1 MSLKRLAIPAIGFI
15 AAVICFAIHSIVDC
29 FSFLTM
35 VQSVGSHALL
45 FLIPL
50 YEILFKKKFPLVL
63 TGIITFH
70 IFCCVVLGS
79 VFNFYDLISWWDIYL
94 HGFFGLVISFIAYY
108 FFVICHGKKTNEF
121 LMSTYVVGFG
131 MGFGALWEIFEYL
144 GDTWFDLDSQRVQ
157 ESIGLGKSP
166 VADTMEDLMI
176 TLVGIAVFFIIYI
189 IVGAHI
195 AGDSCLGNF
204 RFNRL
209 RCICAVLCL
218 RFLHGFLR
226 RYITADRITE
236 FISFLIHFIIPHNY
250 RCPARL
256 SYGIGQRRCLSASRF
271 LGRAAHV
278 YPRASARTHKASSLF
293 LKHCSKHLLPRD
305 PHRAS
310 TAAYQS

>member
-50 YEILFKKKFPLVL
+50 YEILFKEKFPLVL

-144 GDTWFDLDSQRVQ
+144 GDIWFDLDSQRVQ

-189 IVGAHI
+189 IDKKRNSKLMNSI
-195 AGDSCLGNF
+195 AKE
-204 RFNRL
+204 
-209 RCICAVLCL
+209 I
-218 RFLHGFLR
+218 
-226 RYITADRITE
+226 E
-236 FISFLIHFIIPHNY
+236 E
-250 RCPARL
+250 
-256 SYGIGQRRCLSASRF
+256 
-271 LGRAAHV
+271 
-278 YPRASARTHKASSLF
+278 K
-293 LKHCSKHLLPRD
+293 
-305 PHRAS
+305 
-310 TAAYQS
+310 